1 MPHKRPV
8 QIMEAALGVFARRG
22 FSAATLDEIAGG
34 ARVTKGTI
42 YRYFSD
48 KETLFI
54 ETLRWKIGEA
64 MGELDMPQGQES
76 AEALIERVVR
86 SALSLF
92 HEREF
97 LSVVALLVGEANR
110 FPMVAKRYYRDVILV
125 MNRTIAQALSVLAER
140 GKLRADL
147 DPLIVGRALVGMVL
161 VFGLSQEL
169 LRGKEIL
176 PISEQDI
183 ARTVMALALDGL
195 RGRESRAG
203 R

>member
-1 MPHKRPV
+1 MPQKRPA

-22 FSAATLDEIAGG
+22 FSAATLDEIAGRAG
-34 ARVTKGTI
+34 VTKGTI

-54 ETLRWKIGEA
+54 ETLRWKIGGA
-64 MGELDMPQGQES
+64 IGGLDMPKGQES
-76 AEALIERVVR
+76 AEMLVERVVR

-110 FPMVAKRYYRDVILV
+110 FPTVAKRYYRDVILV
-125 MNRTIAQALSVLAER
+125 MNRAIAQAVSVLAER

-147 DPLIVGRALVGMVL
+147 DPLIVGRALVGMVM

-176 PISEQDI
+176 PISERDI
-183 ARTVMALALDGL
+183 ARTVISLALDGL
-195 RGRESRAG
+195 RGREGRAG
-203 R
+203 G

>member
-1 MPHKRPV
+1 MPQKRPV

-22 FSAATLDEIAGG
+22 FSAATLDEIAGRAG
-34 ARVTKGTI
+34 VTKGTI
-42 YRYFSD
+42 YRYFSG

-54 ETLRWKIGEA
+54 ETLRWKIGGA
-64 MGELDMPQGQES
+64 IGELDMPEGQES
-76 AEALIERVVR
+76 AETLVERVVR

-110 FPMVAKRYYRDVILV
+110 FPTVAKRYYRDVILV
-125 MNRTIAQALSVLAER
+125 MNRTIAQAVSVLAER

-147 DPLIVGRALVGMVL
+147 DPLIAGRALVGMVL

-176 PISEQDI
+176 PISERDI
-183 ARTVMALALDGL
+183 ARTVISLALDGL